1 MRIIK
6 TRFRR
11 VGSIGISR
19 WQLIGIGMSALCML
33 SPSASFAETPSEAKP
48 AYEPTSDY
56 AKQDIRGWT
65 VYVNHG
71 LLEDQKELGQRTLE
85 LLDVKLYDIVRAV
98 PGPAVAKLRE
108 IPIWVEF
115 EDRGF
120 PCACYHPSKKWLSQN
135 GYNPDKAKAVEIAN
149 AATFL
154 DWTAEQPSMVLH
166 ELTHG
171 YHDVHLGGY
180 GSQPIAAAYQHAVK
194 EKLYESVLHWNGKTV
209 RAYALNNPQEY
220 FAELSEAWFGAND
233 FYPFVRAEVLVHDP
247 EGVNVLRK
255 MWGE

>member
-1 MRIIK
+1 MSPWR
-6 TRFRR
+6 
-11 VGSIGISR
+11 
-19 WQLIGIGMSALCML
+19 LLGIGMTVLCML
-33 SPSASFAETPSEAKP
+33 SKPAWSAETPAQPKP
-48 AYEPTSDY
+48 SHEPTSNY
-56 AKQDIRGWT
+56 TKQDIRGWT
-65 VYVNHG
+65 VYVNHR
-71 LLEDQKELGQRTLE
+71 LLEDKKELGQRALE

-98 PGPAVAKLRE
+98 PAPAVAKLRQ
-108 IPIWVEF
+108 IPIWMEF
-115 EDRGF
+115 KDRGS
-120 PCACYHPSKKWLSQN
+120 PCACYHPSKKWLSEN

-171 YHDVHLGGY
+171 YHDTHLGGY
-180 GSQPIAAAYQHAVK
+180 RSPPIVAAYQRAVK
-194 EKLYESVLHWNGKTV
+194 EKLYESVLHWDGKTV

-233 FYPFVRAEVLVHDP
+233 FYPFVRAEVLAHDP
-247 EGVNVLRK
+247 EGVKMLRK